1 MGCCESCFPSTASSI
16 PSEAVVSSST
26 SLLLKN
32 ETYQS
37 TELPDFHATAGELQ
51 DEKYAL
57 EFDPNCSV
65 FEGTEVLQKFTNK
78 STYDTKFVWVNI
90 HSRTIHMSQY
100 MTKDRRHKEAS
111 LTDVTSVV
119 AGPPVKSKRSSLSG
133 ANGDVVDA
141 NCLTINFKRGG
152 GIDLQF
158 KTETERI
165 LWFSTLKKII
175 LQNGSITTADE

>member
-1 MGCCESCFPSTASSI
+1 MGCCESCFPSSNTPSTESAGSSNR
-16 PSEAVVSSST
+16 
-26 SLLLKN
+26 LLSKG

-37 TELPDFHATAGELQ
+37 SELPDFHATAGELQ

-65 FEGTEVLQKFTNK
+65 FEGSEVLQKFTNK
-78 STYDTKFVWVNI
+78 SSYDTKFVWVNI

-119 AGPPVKSKRSSLSG
+119 AGPPVKSKRSSLG
-133 ANGDVVDA
+133 GLTDVVDA

-158 KTETERI
+158 KTESERI
-165 LWFSTLKKII
+165 LWFTTLKKII
-175 LQNGSITTADE
+175 LQNGNITTADE